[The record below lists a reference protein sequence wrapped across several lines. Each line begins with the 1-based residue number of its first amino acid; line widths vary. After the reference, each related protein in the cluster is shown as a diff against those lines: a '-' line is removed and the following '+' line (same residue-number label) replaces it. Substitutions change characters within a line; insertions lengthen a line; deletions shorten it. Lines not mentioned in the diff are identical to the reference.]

1 MAARKNQAKR
11 TGGGGSTPGWI
22 WLIAGLILGAVL
34 LMVFV
39 PGAMKKNLPGQA
51 PGDDFFHASTPKPN
65 ADAKP
70 AHSDDGDDAPV
81 AASASK
87 SAPSAGNAPPKPTQ
101 YEFYDALL
109 SGKEVALSDA
119 DIAKRAQAEQD
130 AAKTRQEALDADR
143 KRSAQQAANAPK
155 PLDENAATPT
165 ANAPTNAAPTQVAS
179 AAPAGN
185 AHYLLQAGAFGA
197 SGDAEALKAKI
208 AFLGLN
214 ARVESADINGKTVYR
229 VRMGPYG
236 SAGELSSA
244 KAKLAGGGLPAIAV
258 KAQ

>member
-1 MAARKNQAKR
+1 MATKRNQAKR
-11 TGGGGSTPGWI
+11 TGGNGTPGWV

-39 PGAMKKNLPGQA
+39 PGAMKKPNA
-51 PGDDFFHASTPKPN
+51 DDFFHANTPKPN

-70 AHSDDGDDAPV
+70 APSDDSDDAPV

-87 SAPSAGNAPPKPTQ
+87 SAPAVANAAKPTQ
-101 YEFYDALL
+101 YEFYDALT
-109 SGKEVALSDA
+109 SGKEVVISDA
-119 DIAKRAQAEQD
+119 DLAKRTRDEAA
-130 AAKTRQEALDADR
+130 AAKQRQQALDADHPPVTP
-143 KRSAQQAANAPK
+143 SAVGAPK
-155 PLDENAATPT
+155 PLDETAAANATTSNPNNATPQAQKT
-165 ANAPTNAAPTQVAS
+165 VAS
-179 AAPAGN
+179 AATADG

-214 ARVESADINGKTVYR
+214 ARVESAEANGKTVYR

-236 SAGELSSA
+236 SAGELSDA
-244 KAKLAGGGLPAIAV
+244 KQKLASGGLPAIAI